1 MVSQRVNEDFI
12 YFEVEKK
19 PPRQNPGASAASVS
33 QLACQP
39 VGRSAVRRMVRL
51 QSFRRLRVSK
61 EVATPRQRER
71 DTCVAARELARA
83 ALTTRLQ
90 KERAFACGH
99 VASGGSEEYFADG
112 WEQCSGQ
119 LEGVDDDH
127 ELKSELIALRNDVEL
142 LVLRHQSELRS
153 SLAGIDGSGAQEQQQ
168 QLIQTFVSTFERY
181 SKFISKVLQDS
192 FAPETAPPTPTGQS
206 RPPIGGILR
215 GASPPSA
222 RTAQADQAGDNE
234 CIAFALLNEA
244 SRGSTSQTA
253 IRCTLQAS
261 C

>member
-1 MVSQRVNEDFI
+1 
-12 YFEVEKK
+12 
-19 PPRQNPGASAASVS
+19 
-33 QLACQP
+33 
-39 VGRSAVRRMVRL
+39 MVRL
-51 QSFRRLRVSK
+51 HSFRRLRVSK

-153 SLAGIDGSGAQEQQQ
+153 SLAGSDGSGAQEQQQ

-192 FAPETAPPTPTGQS
+192 FAPETAPFADLHFESAAGPPCTTGAHRCRAAS
-206 RPPIGGILR
+206 PNRPPSCSMAAAPNRLLSGRPL
-215 GASPPSA
+215 PPRKRRSA
-222 RTAQADQAGDNE
+222 ACGK
-234 CIAFALLNEA
+234 
-244 SRGSTSQTA
+244 S
-253 IRCTLQAS
+253 
-261 C
+261 